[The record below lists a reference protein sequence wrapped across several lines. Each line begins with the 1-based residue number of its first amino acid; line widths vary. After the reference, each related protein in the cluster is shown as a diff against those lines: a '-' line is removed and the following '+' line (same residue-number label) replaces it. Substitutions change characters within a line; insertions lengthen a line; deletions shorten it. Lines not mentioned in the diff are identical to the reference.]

1 MLDKNGNEIKV
12 GDTVMHDYNRAKGIV
27 SEVGDDYIICSNWSD
42 DMDAGIK
49 FYLPYYL
56 EIIKPAEQPKQQPPS
71 LSQLKAKAKLEIEA
85 LIKKHTNII
94 NQAGGNLGM
103 HVGFHDVRTIGSE
116 QPSQL
121 VDVVV
126 TVTI

>member
-1 MLDKNGNEIKV
+1 MLDKNGNEINV
-12 GDTVMHDYNRAKGIV
+12 GDIVRCHSGSTGTV
-27 SEVGDDYIICSNWSD
+27 SEVSEDYYICNDWDDDFGNGSRFRINEYVT
-42 DMDAGIK
+42 
-49 FYLPYYL
+49 
-56 EIIKPAEQPKQQPPS
+56 IIKSAEQPKQQLPS
-71 LSQLKAKAKLEIEA
+71 LSQLKSQAKLEIEA

-94 NQAGGNLGM
+94 NQAGGNLGL
-103 HVGFHDVRTIGSE
+103 HVGFHDVRTIGIE